1 MDKLKALRD
10 KHLAEE
16 EALIREAF
24 EATGWRFREAARWLG
39 LTTASSLQS
48 ALRKYP
54 KLKEEAAARAGEG
67 DG

>member
-39 LTTASSLQS
+39 LGSASSLQS

-54 KLKEEAAARAGEG
+54 KLKGELEERRGG
-67 DG
+67 DR